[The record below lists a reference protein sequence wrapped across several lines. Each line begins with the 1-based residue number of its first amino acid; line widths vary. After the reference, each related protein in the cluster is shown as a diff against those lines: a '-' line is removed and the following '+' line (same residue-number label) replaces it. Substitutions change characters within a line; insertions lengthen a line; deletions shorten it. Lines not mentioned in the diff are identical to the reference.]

1 MPNLTDPGMWN
12 EAYRVLAIGQ
22 PPVMVQLL
30 LFNTVMMIMWN
41 LRRARGVWAIR
52 KETAIAIQVIL
63 LLGISAVFVAAAF
76 FLTADQGIRKALGA
90 RGRAGASPDA
100 SGDPRDRRGCAN
112 RTRTRPR
119 RTTS

>member
-30 LFNTVMMIMWN
+30 LFNTAMMIMWN

-63 LLGISAVFVAAAF
+63 LLGNIAI
-76 FLTADQGIRKALGA
+76 LLN
-90 RGRAGASPDA
+90 PDPGFSSLA
-100 SGDPRDRRGCAN
+100 I
-112 RTRTRPR
+112 
-119 RTTS
+119 